1 MTTWAS
7 LLDDAARALSA
18 AGLDT
23 PSVDAR
29 WIVDEVAERRDG
41 TGILNADEE
50 PPLYA
55 VRRVHELV
63 TRRARGEPLQ
73 YVVGSWAFRD
83 LTLLVDPR
91 VLIPRPET
99 EHTVEVAFRE
109 AARLGLRVGGRGS
122 WDGTETTARVADLGT
137 GSGAIAL
144 ALATGLPDALVWAT
158 DRSPAAV
165 AVARANLAGA
175 GRAATRVRLA
185 EGDWF
190 DALPPDLRASF
201 DVIVSNPPYIA
212 EREVADLPPE
222 VAHYEPV
229 GALVSGPTGL
239 EAIEHLITGSPEY
252 LTPGR
257 GTLVVEIAPHQS
269 VATRALA
276 EGAGFAEV
284 LVERDLAGRERVLV
298 ARGG

>member
-1 MTTWAS
+1 VTTWAS
-7 LLDDAARALSA
+7 LLDDAARALTA

-29 WIVDEVAERRDG
+29 WIVEDVADRRDG
-41 TGILNADEE
+41 AGVLNADEDAS
-50 PPLYA
+50 PRA

-73 YVVGSWAFRD
+73 YVVGSWAFRE

-99 EHTVEVAFRE
+99 EHTVEVALRE
-109 AARLGLRVGGRGS
+109 AARLGLRTGGRGA
-122 WDGTETTARVADLGT
+122 WDGTQTTAHVADLGT

-144 ALATGLPDALVWAT
+144 ALATRLPDAQVWAT
-158 DRSPAAV
+158 DRSEAAV

-175 GRAATRVRLA
+175 GSAATRVCLA

-190 DALPPDLRASF
+190 DALPYDLRGSF
-201 DVIVSNPPYIA
+201 DLIVSNPPYVA

-229 GALVSGPTGL
+229 SALVSGPTGL
-239 EAIEHLITGSPEY
+239 EAIEHVIAGSPEY

-276 EGAGFAEV
+276 EGAGFTEV
-284 LVERDLAGRERVLV
+284 LVERDLAGRDRVLV

>member
-7 LLDDAARALSA
+7 LLDDAARAFTA
-18 AGLDT
+18 ARLDT

-29 WIVDEVAERRDG
+29 WIVEDVAERRDG
-41 TGILNADEE
+41 VGILDVDEDA
-50 PPLYA
+50 PPSA

-83 LTLLVDPR
+83 LALLVDPR

-99 EHTVEVAFRE
+99 EQTVEVALRE
-109 AARLGLRVGGRGS
+109 AARLGLRTGGRGP
-122 WDGTETTARVADLGT
+122 WEGTETTAHVADLGT

-144 ALATGLPDALVWAT
+144 ALATRLPDAQVWAT
-158 DRSPAAV
+158 DRSAAAV

-175 GRAATRVRLA
+175 GSAATRVRVA

-190 DALPPDLRASF
+190 DALPRDLRASF
-201 DVIVSNPPYIA
+201 DVIVSNPPYLA
-212 EREVADLPPE
+212 ERELADLPPE
-222 VAHYEPV
+222 VAHYEPIS
-229 GALVSGPTGL
+229 ALVSGPTGL
-239 EAIEHLITGSPEY
+239 EAIEHLIAASPEY

-257 GTLVVEIAPHQS
+257 GTLVLEIAPHQS
-269 VATRALA
+269 VAARELA